1 MRQIN
6 SKYSIYFNK
15 KYNRVGPLWQG
26 RFKSFYIFDSRYLEV
41 AIRYIENNPIKAG
54 ITNTIEDYPYVS
66 KNILSSN
73 STEWDESDDLE
84 WSKWIKTK
92 IDIDENQN
100 VIEVKSKPLSF
111 YLNKDKISDTRI
123 MEAWLDGYKQT
134 SIANYLEQS
143 TALISKRIS
152 RYYNKQELFLGAK
165 EKGLFWS
172 YDKKLEYSE
181 SLDNLVIE
189 NILKYGDFA
198 DLKQLFILYGKR
210 AVKKIWNEKLI
221 TDTHFIKLNYF
232 LARIF
237 FKMDV
242 EADFFKGGISDRE
255 QKLRMLA
262 S

>member
-1 MRQIN
+1 
-6 SKYSIYFNK
+6 
-15 KYNRVGPLWQG
+15 
-26 RFKSFYIFDSRYLEV
+26 
-41 AIRYIENNPIKAG
+41 
-54 ITNTIEDYPYVS
+54 
-66 KNILSSN
+66 
-73 STEWDESDDLE
+73 
-84 WSKWIKTK
+84 
-92 IDIDENQN
+92 
-100 VIEVKSKPLSF
+100 
-111 YLNKDKISDTRI
+111 

-134 SIANYLEQS
+134 SIAKYFEQS

-152 RYYNKQELFLGAK
+152 RHYKKQELFLGAK

-181 SLDNLVIE
+181 SLDNLIIE
-189 NILKYGDFA
+189 NILKYGDFE

-242 EADFFKGGISDRE
+242 EADFFKGGISASE
-255 QKLRMLA
+255 QKFRMLA